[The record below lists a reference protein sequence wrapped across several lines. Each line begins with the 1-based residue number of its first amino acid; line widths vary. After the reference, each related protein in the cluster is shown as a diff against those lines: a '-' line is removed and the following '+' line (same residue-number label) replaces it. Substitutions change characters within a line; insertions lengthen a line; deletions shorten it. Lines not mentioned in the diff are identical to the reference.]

1 MGYHHISYTVGLKAA
16 DDYAKDGAAGAGC
29 AKGRQVNEILRHRI
43 WKRAGGMAGEV
54 GLADDPGAPRLSGCA
69 GAKEIGAS
77 WMDRLVL
84 RAGA

>member
-1 MGYHHISYTVGLKAA
+1 MA
-16 DDYAKDGAAGAGC
+16 DDYARTERPERAAR
-29 AKGRQVNEILRHRI
+29 KGGKVNEILRHRI

-54 GLADDPGAPRLSGCA
+54 GLADHPGAPRLSGCA

-84 RAGA
+84 RAGG